1 MPAFIAALL
10 GGLISVA
17 GTLAGRVL
25 IGLGISVVTYSGLSI
40 SLDFAKARAVESL
53 QSLPPQVVG
62 MLSAMGVGQFLS
74 IIASALSARLLLQ
87 GLTDGSIKKWVM
99 K

>member
-1 MPAFIAALL
+1 MPAIIAALL
-10 GGLISVA
+10 GGLISIA
-17 GTLAGRVL
+17 GTLAGKVL
-25 IGLGISVVTYSGLSI
+25 IGLGLSVATYSGLSLT
-40 SLDFAKARAVESL
+40 LDFAKTRVIDSI
-53 QSLPPQVVG
+53 QSLPPEIVG
-62 MLSAMGVGQFLS
+62 MLSAMGVGQFIS